1 MHRLAATLSAL
12 LLVSALAS
20 FAEARDIEIDTG
32 SYGAIAYSPSTG
44 AYGYSYNYRTRRTAE
59 QVALG
64 YCDADD
70 ARVVAWVNF
79 GFAAL
84 VKADDGSWGAATSF
98 GEGSTNLEAINRA
111 RRACEEHTGS
121 TIRTVL
127 VISSDGQYIEK

>member
-1 MHRLAATLSAL
+1 MRHFATTLTAL

-20 FAEARDIEIDTG
+20 FAEARDIEIDSG

-44 AYGYSYNYRTRRTAE
+44 TYGYSHNYRSRRSAE
-59 QVALG
+59 QAALG

-84 VKADDGSWGAATSF
+84 VKADDGSWGAAASY

-111 RRACEEHTGS
+111 RRACREHTDS
-121 TIRTVL
+121 PIRTVL
-127 VISSDGQYIEK
+127 VISSDGQYVAK